1 MRSLRSRLVALW
13 LMLAV
18 SGMVTGALLIEFYRQ
33 STSAQVGRAEEAV
46 ARSCRELTDRYQ
58 SFADGW
64 RGRNIDDALKQEL
77 AGVVQTALRRSAG
90 IEGGIWQAGAG
101 SLAYAFPTYE
111 GTGPKTDLP
120 AAELPTIGRVN
131 ADALSASHPVTVNLV
146 GRSQVLVVHACPL
159 RGPIQALRGGR

>member
-64 RGRNIDDALKQEL
+64 RGRNIDDAAILIRQGRMI
-77 AGVVQTALRRSAG
+77 ATRSTPDLTLVDPFVRFAP
-90 IEGGIWQAGAG
+90 
-101 SLAYAFPTYE
+101 SL
-111 GTGPKTDLP
+111 L
-120 AAELPTIGRVN
+120 
-131 ADALSASHPVTVNLV
+131 LSS
-146 GRSQVLVVHACPL
+146 SC
-159 RGPIQALRGGR
+159 

>member
-120 AAELPTIGRVN
+120 AAELP
-131 ADALSASHPVTVNLV
+131 
-146 GRSQVLVVHACPL
+146 
-159 RGPIQALRGGR
+159 